1 MSIDKRSRL
10 YEVVEVDSNFELDYL
25 QTSLE
30 NLDLE
35 TIRTYRIPQ
44 AMEYRPDLISYKFYG
59 NFNLG
64 WLIAL
69 HNDMLDPVFGFESG
83 KEIDIPSMDQYFRF
97 YSRSA
102 RRRNR
107 R

>member
-1 MSIDKRSRL
+1 MSIDRRSRL
-10 YEVVEVDSNFELDYL
+10 YEVVEVDSNFEVDHL

-30 NLDLE
+30 GLELE

-44 AMEYRPDLISYKFYG
+44 VMEYRPDLLSYKFYG

-69 HNDMLDPVFGFESG
+69 HNDILDPIFGFESG
-83 KEIDIPSMDQYFRF
+83 MEIKIPSPDQYFRF
-97 YSRSA
+97 YSRNA